1 MARKAKE
8 TKQEEKKNYI
18 EFTFKGKEIDYSG
31 RLYPDLKKTTDALD
45 ITPMNLTINGVIT
58 IKGCKLM
65 QSDKSSWINFPQY
78 KDKDGKYQSYVYVDR
93 AFSDSELNALV
104 EACEKLLEA

>member
-8 TKQEEKKNYI
+8 TKETKKNYV

-31 RLYPDLKKTTDALD
+31 RLYPELKKSTDALD
-45 ITPMNLTINGVIT
+45 ITPMSLTINGVIT

-65 QSDKSSWINFPQY
+65 QSDKKSWISFPQY
-78 KDKDGKYQSYVYVDR
+78 KDKNDIYMSYVYVDR
-93 AFSDSELNALV
+93 AYSDSELAALV
-104 EACEKLLEA
+104 EVCEKLLD

>member
-8 TKQEEKKNYI
+8 TKEEKKNYI

-31 RLYPDLKKTTDALD
+31 RIYPDLKKSTDACD
-45 ITPMNLTINGVIT
+45 ITPMSLTINGVMT

-65 QSDKSSWINFPQY
+65 QSDSASWIAFPQY
-78 KDKDGKYQSYVYVDR
+78 KNKDGDWMSYVYVDR
-93 AFSDSELNALV
+93 AYSDNELAELV
-104 EACEKLLEA
+104 KTCEKLIG

>member
-8 TKQEEKKNYI
+8 TKETIKNYV

-31 RLYPDLKKTTDALD
+31 RLYPELKKSTDALD
-45 ITPMNLTINGVIT
+45 ITPMSLTINGVIT

-65 QSDKSSWINFPQY
+65 QSDKNRWISFPQY
-78 KDKDGKYQSYVYVDR
+78 KDKNGDYMSYVYVDR
-93 AFSDSELNALV
+93 AYSDSELAALV
-104 EACEKLLEA
+104 KACEKLLD

>member
-8 TKQEEKKNYI
+8 TKETIKNYV

-31 RLYPDLKKTTDALD
+31 RLYPELKKSTDALD
-45 ITPMNLTINGVIT
+45 ITPMSLTINGVIT

-65 QSDKSSWINFPQY
+65 QSDKSWISFPQY
-78 KDKDGKYQSYVYVDR
+78 KDKNGDYMSYVYVDR
-93 AFSDSELNALV
+93 AYSDSELAALV
-104 EACEKLLEA
+104 KACEKLLD

>member
-31 RLYPDLKKTTDALD
+31 RIYPDLKKSTNAID
-45 ITPMNLTINGVIT
+45 ITPMNITINDVIT
-58 IKGCKLM
+58 IKGCKLI
-65 QSDKSSWINFPQY
+65 QSDKDSWIDFPQY

-93 AFSDSELNALV
+93 AYSDSELATLIGTL
-104 EACEKLLEA
+104 EELLDA

>member
-1 MARKAKE
+1 MARKTKE
-8 TKQEEKKNYI
+8 TKETKKNYI

-31 RLYPDLKKTTDALD
+31 RIYPELKKSTDALD
-45 ITPMNLTINGVIT
+45 ITPMSLTINGVIT

-78 KDKDGKYQSYVYVDR
+78 KDKNGGYMSYVYVDR
-93 AFSDSELNALV
+93 AFSDSELAALV
-104 EACEKLLEA
+104 EELEKLL

>member
-8 TKQEEKKNYI
+8 TKEEKKNYV
-18 EFTFKGKEIDYSG
+18 EFSFKGEEINYSG
-31 RLYPDLKKTTDALD
+31 RVYPDLKKSTDALD
-45 ITPMNLTINGVIT
+45 ITPMSLTINGVIT

-65 QSDKSSWINFPQY
+65 QSDSASWISFPQY

-93 AFSDSELNALV
+93 AFNDNELAALAA
-104 EACEKLLEA
+104 ECEKLVG

>member
-8 TKQEEKKNYI
+8 TKETKKNYV

-31 RLYPDLKKTTDALD
+31 RLYPELKKSTDALD
-45 ITPMNLTINGVIT
+45 ITPMSLTINGVIT

-65 QSDKSSWINFPQY
+65 QSDKSSWISFPQY
-78 KDKDGKYQSYVYVDR
+78 KDKNGDYMSYVYVDR
-93 AFSDSELNALV
+93 AFSDSELAAIV
-104 EACEKLLEA
+104 EELEKLLD